1 MGLKN
6 IIENCDCIELLVNTD
21 MQFDLSIIDPPYFR
35 ILKNE
40 KWDKFSTYTEYI
52 EWCSKWVNLIGKRM
66 RYSGT
71 VLLYGCTRNFDI
83 LSDLNKLFRENGF
96 YFVEEIVIDKGIKS
110 IAGRISPKIKM
121 LPPVSEN
128 ILVYRKD
135 AKPFVRELLL
145 SKQKEK
151 GLSVKEIKQYLGMA
165 ANGGG
170 NWTKYCGKTEFPLL
184 PTKEHWLKIQK
195 LLDIDL
201 AYSDIEEVYNGV
213 LGLTNVWSDIDFNW
227 HKKRTKHPSEK
238 PLKLSERC
246 IEIFSRPNDI
256 VFVPFLGSGSEL
268 LACNNLNRI
277 CIGSELDKDYFENYI
292 KPIVKG
298 E

>member
-1 MGLKN
+1 MEH
-6 IIENCDCIELLVNTD
+6 IIENCDCIELLRNID

-40 KWDKFSTYTEYI
+40 KCDKFNTYSEYI
-52 EWCSKWVNLIGKRM
+52 KWCSEWIELIGKRM

-83 LSDLNKLFRENGF
+83 LSDLNSLFRKNGF
-96 YFVEEIVIDKGIKS
+96 YFVEEIVIDKGMKS

-135 AKPFVRELLL
+135 AKPFVKELLL

-151 GLSVKEIKQYLGMA
+151 GLTVKEIKQYLGMA

-170 NWTKYCGKTEFPLL
+170 NWTKYCGNTEFPLL
-184 PTKEHWLKIQK
+184 PTKEHWLKIQE
-195 LLDIDL
+195 LFDIDL
-201 AYSDIEEVYNGV
+201 AYFDIEEVYNGI
-213 LGLTNVWSDIDFNW
+213 LGLTNVWNDIDFNAR
-227 HKKRTKHPSEK
+227 KKRTKHPSEK
-238 PLKLSERC
+238 PLMLSERC
-246 IEIFSRPNDI
+246 IEIFSRPQDI

-268 LACNNLNRI
+268 LACKNLNRV
-277 CIGSELDKDYFENYI
+277 CIGSELDKCYFENYI
-292 KPIVKG
+292 KPLIEG